1 MSAPD
6 PQYRKLSGRSL
17 NWAGLGSLWIGD
29 GYLLE
34 VNSIFFLEWYRRY
47 FLHDAMAF
55 IVQRSKR
62 RSAWC
67 WVLGCVGGFGLLASG
82 GAGWI
87 GYANRKEDW
96 HVALYVLAGIVGF
109 VSIISLILL
118 TINVLLGPSCRCHV
132 LTSTGWHPLSAPN
145 RLGPALRIQAQIT
158 PLIEAAQNQMPAPR
172 AGTE

>member
-1 MSAPD
+1 MSAPA
-6 PQYRKLSGRSL
+6 PHYRKLSGRSL
-17 NWAGLGSLWIGD
+17 NWAGLGRLWIGE

-34 VNSIFFLEWYRRY
+34 VNSILILEWYRRS

-67 WVLGCVGGFGLLASG
+67 WVLGCVGGFGLLGGG

-87 GYANRKEDW
+87 GYAYRKEDW
-96 HVALYVLAGIVGF
+96 HVALYVLAGIAGF

-132 LTSTGWHPLSAPN
+132 LTSTGWHPLSAPT
-145 RLGPALRIQAQIT
+145 RLGPALRIQAQIA
-158 PLIEAAQNQMPAPR
+158 PLIEAAQNQTPAPR